1 MRERQY
7 FTRSYMRGGDRV
19 GIVFHGCILST
30 GLVRLGVH
38 CVTRKTVAVKMI
50 NREKLSKSVL
60 LKVSDGGRGRDSRG
74 MSTVRRP
81 AFSIMRN
88 GHLLV

>member
-1 MRERQY
+1 MREKQY

-81 AFSIMRN
+81 AFLIA
-88 GHLLV
+88 V

>member
-1 MRERQY
+1 M
-7 FTRSYMRGGDRV
+7 S
-19 GIVFHGCILST
+19 LSLSLSLSLS

-60 LKVSDGGRGRDSRG
+60 LKVSSF
-74 MSTVRRP
+74 VR
-81 AFSIMRN
+81 AS
-88 GHLLV
+88 G